1 MLKIFSKEDDP
12 MKLRLPY
19 SLSASLVVASLALG
33 MNFNPVRAASG
44 DPYYAG
50 KTIKILVSSNP
61 GGGTDAAARVVA
73 RFLPKYIPGNP
84 QTLIQNMPGGG
95 GTIANNYFYAKAKP
109 DGFWLFQDSSSG
121 PGNFTR
127 GGSRI
132 KYDPREN
139 LAVGSITRG
148 GSLMMI
154 SKEAKVRL
162 TDPKA
167 KKVVVG
173 DSDGIRTW
181 VATLVWAAEYL
192 GWNVRFVYGYPGTQE
207 LQLALRT
214 GEIDIWGTSN
224 AKLVH
229 DFMKEG
235 KYEILFQH
243 EDERRPGFPDVPTF
257 VEVLG
262 DKKPKGASWEAYL
275 AWSGPNEIDKF
286 LVAPRGTPENIMAI
300 LRGAFVKM
308 AKDEGFKSQANNF
321 FGDAWRTRTGEKT
334 QVMIREVTTISKEA
348 QDFLTKIRKKYG
360 LPTGEQRK

>member
-1 MLKIFSKEDDP
+1 MR
-12 MKLRLPY
+12 LRLSQLAP
-19 SLSASLVVASLALG
+19 ASLLALSFALALSFIP
-33 MNFNPVRAASG
+33 NRTTAA
-44 DPYYAG
+44 DDFYAG

-84 QTLIQNMPGGG
+84 QTIIQNMPGGG
-95 GTIANNYFYAKAKP
+95 GTIANNYFYVNGKP
-109 DGFWLFQDSSSG
+109 DGLWLFQDSSSG
-121 PGNFTR
+121 LGNFTR

-154 SKEAKVRL
+154 RKDAKPRL
-162 TDPKA
+162 TDPKS

-181 VATLVWAAEYL
+181 VATLVWTAEYL
-192 GWNVRFVYGYPGTQE
+192 GWNVRFVYGYPGSQE

-224 AKLVH
+224 AKLVN
-229 DFMKEG
+229 DFVKEG
-235 KYEILFQH
+235 KHDILFQQ
-243 EDERRPGFPDVPTF
+243 EDERRPGFPNVPTF
-257 VEVLG
+257 EEVLG

-286 LVAPRGTPENIMAI
+286 LVAPRGTPDNIMAI
-300 LRGAFVKM
+300 LREAFVKM
-308 AKDEGFKSQANNF
+308 AKDEEFKTQATNF
-321 FGDAWRTRTGEKT
+321 FGDAWRVRTGEKT
-334 QVMIREVTTISKEA
+334 QAMIRDVTTISKEA
-348 QDFLTKIRKKYG
+348 ETVLTQLRKKYG
-360 LPTGEQRK
+360 LPTGEQKK

>member
-1 MLKIFSKEDDP
+1 MI
-12 MKLRLPY
+12 LRRLYRFALP
-19 SLSASLVVASLALG
+19 LFVASLALG
-33 MNFNPVRAASG
+33 PEFNPTHAAS
-44 DPYYAG
+44 DKPFYEG

-95 GTIANNYFYAKAKP
+95 GTIANNYFFTKGEP
-109 DGFWLFQDSSSG
+109 DGLWLFQDSSSG
-121 PGNFTR
+121 LGNFTR

-132 KYDPREN
+132 KYDPRKN
-139 LAVGSITRG
+139 LAIGSITRG
-148 GSLMMI
+148 GSLMMA
-154 SKEAKVRL
+154 SKVSKPRL

-167 KKVVVG
+167 KKLVVG

-181 VATLVWAAEYL
+181 VATMVWAAEYL
-192 GWNVRFVYGYPGTQE
+192 GWNLRFVYGYPGSQE
-207 LQLALRT
+207 LQLALRQ

-224 AKLVH
+224 AKLVR
-229 DFMKEG
+229 DFIKEG
-235 KYEILFQH
+235 KHEILFQQ

-262 DKKPKGASWEAYL
+262 DKKPKGAAWEAYL

-286 LVAPRGTPENIMAI
+286 LVAPRGTPDNLVAT
-300 LRGAFVKM
+300 LRTAFTQM
-308 AKDEGFKSQANNF
+308 SKDEEFKKQATNF
-321 FGDAWRTRTGEKT
+321 FGDAWRARTGEKT
-334 QVMIREVTTISKEA
+334 QEMIRDVTSISKDAEVV
-348 QDFLTKIRKKYG
+348 LTQLRKKYG

>member
-1 MLKIFSKEDDP
+1 MRIS
-12 MKLRLPY
+12 LPY
-19 SLSASLVVASLALG
+19 RFSTSWAIVSLALG
-33 MNFNPVRAASG
+33 LISHPVRAVSG
-44 DPYYAG
+44 DVNYAG
-50 KTIKILVSSNP
+50 KTIRFLVSSNP

-84 QTLIQNMPGGG
+84 ETIIQNMPGGG
-95 GTIANNYFYAKAKP
+95 GTIANNYFYANGKP
-109 DGFWLFQDSSSG
+109 DGLWLFQDSSSG
-121 PGNFTR
+121 LGNFTR

-132 KYDPREN
+132 KYDPRQN
-139 LAVGSITRG
+139 RAVGSITRG
-148 GSLMMI
+148 GSLMMVR
-154 SKEAKVRL
+154 KDAKSRL

-192 GWNVRFVYGYPGTQE
+192 NWNLRFVYGYPGSQE

-224 AKLVH
+224 AKLIN
-229 DFMKEG
+229 DFVKEG
-235 KYEILFQH
+235 KHEVLFQQ
-243 EDERRPGFPDVPTF
+243 EDQRRPGYPDVPTF

-262 DKKPKGASWEAYL
+262 DKKPTGAAWEGYL

-286 LVAPRGTPENIMAI
+286 LVAPRGTPDPIMGI
-300 LRGAFVKM
+300 LREAFVKM
-308 AKDEGFKSQANNF
+308 AKDEGFKTQATNF

-334 QVMIREVTTISKEA
+334 QVMIRDVTTISKDAERV
-348 QDFLTKIRKKYG
+348 LTQLRKKYG
-360 LPTGEQRK
+360 LPTGAQRR

>member
-1 MLKIFSKEDDP
+1 
-12 MKLRLPY
+12 MKSRLPY
-19 SLSASLVVASLALG
+19 HLSASLAVVSLALG
-33 MNFNPVRAASG
+33 VNLGPTRAEGG

-50 KTIKILVSSNP
+50 KTVKILVSSSP

-84 QTLIQNMPGGG
+84 QTIIQNMPGGG
-95 GTIANNYFYAKAKP
+95 GTIANNYFYANAKA
-109 DGFWLFQDSSSG
+109 DGLWLFQDSSAG
-121 PGNFTR
+121 LGNFSR
-127 GGSRI
+127 GGSHI
-132 KYDPREN
+132 NYDPREN

-154 SKEAKVRL
+154 SKAAKPRL

-181 VATLVWAAEYL
+181 VSTLVWAAEYL

-207 LQLALRT
+207 LQLALRQ
-214 GEIDIWGTSN
+214 GEIDVWGTSN
-224 AKLVH
+224 AKLVRGL
-229 DFMKEG
+229 MKEG
-235 KYEILFQH
+235 KHEILFQH
-243 EDERRPGFPDVPTF
+243 EDDRRPGFKEVPTF

-286 LVAPRGTPENIMAI
+286 LIAPRGTPDNIMAT
-300 LRGAFVKM
+300 LRQAFVQM
-308 AKDEGFKSQANNF
+308 AKDEEFKQQATNF
-321 FGDAWRTRTGEKT
+321 FGDAWRTRTGKKT
-334 QVMIREVTTISKEA
+334 QLMIREVTTISKEA
-348 QDFLTKIRKKYG
+348 EDFLTKIRKKYG
-360 LPTGEQRK
+360 LPTGEQRR

>member
-1 MLKIFSKEDDP
+1 MRIS
-12 MKLRLPY
+12 LPY
-19 SLSASLVVASLALG
+19 RFSTSWAIVSLALG
-33 MNFNPVRAASG
+33 LISHPVRALSG
-44 DPYYAG
+44 DANYAG
-50 KTIKILVSSNP
+50 KTIRFLVSSNP

-84 QTLIQNMPGGG
+84 KTIIQNMPGGG
-95 GTIANNYFYAKAKP
+95 GTIANNYFYANGKP
-109 DGFWLFQDSSSG
+109 DGLWLFQDSSSG
-121 PGNFTR
+121 LGNFTR

-139 LAVGSITRG
+139 RAVGSITRG
-148 GSLMMI
+148 GSLMLVR
-154 SKEAKVRL
+154 KDAKSRL

-192 GWNVRFVYGYPGTQE
+192 NWNLRFVYGYPGSQE

-224 AKLVH
+224 AKLIN
-229 DFMKEG
+229 DFVKEG
-235 KYEILFQH
+235 KHDVLFQQ
-243 EDERRPGFPDVPTF
+243 EDQRRPGYPDVPTF

-262 DKKPKGASWEAYL
+262 DKKPKGAAWEGYL

-286 LVAPRGTPENIMAI
+286 LVAPRGTPDAVMGT
-300 LRGAFVKM
+300 LREAFVKM
-308 AKDEGFKSQANNF
+308 AKDEGFKTQATNF

-334 QVMIREVTTISKEA
+334 QVMIHDVTTISKDAETV
-348 QDFLTKIRKKYG
+348 LTQLRKKYG
-360 LPTGEQRK
+360 LPTGAQRR

>member
-1 MLKIFSKEDDP
+1 MN
-12 MKLRLPY
+12 LRLR
-19 SLSASLVVASLALG
+19 LSHLGVAFIAAFLWSMDSVDAIAQG
-33 MNFNPVRAASG
+33 NKNF
-44 DPYYAG
+44 YQG

-84 QTLIQNMPGGG
+84 QTIIQNMPGGG
-95 GTIANNYFYAKAKP
+95 GTIANNYFYANAKP
-109 DGFWLFQDSSSG
+109 DGLWLFQDSSSG
-121 PGNFTR
+121 LGNFSR
-127 GGSRI
+127 GGSHI

-148 GSLMMI
+148 GSLMMV
-154 SKEAKVRL
+154 SMAAKPRL
-162 TDPKA
+162 MDPKA
-167 KKVVVG
+167 KQVVVG

-181 VATLVWAAEYL
+181 VSTLVWAAEYL
-192 GWNVRFVYGYPGTQE
+192 GWNARFVYGYPGTQE

-224 AKLVH
+224 AKLVR

-235 KYEILFQH
+235 KHEILFQH
-243 EDERRPGFPDVPTF
+243 EEVRRPGFKDVPTF

-262 DKKPKGASWEAYL
+262 EKKPKGASWEAYL

-286 LVAPRGTPENIMAI
+286 LVAPRGTPDATMAN
-300 LRGAFVKM
+300 LRQAFVQM
-308 AKDEGFKSQANNF
+308 AKDEEFKRQATNF

-334 QVMIREVTTISKEA
+334 QVMIREVTTISQEA

-360 LPTGEQRK
+360 LPTGEKRQ